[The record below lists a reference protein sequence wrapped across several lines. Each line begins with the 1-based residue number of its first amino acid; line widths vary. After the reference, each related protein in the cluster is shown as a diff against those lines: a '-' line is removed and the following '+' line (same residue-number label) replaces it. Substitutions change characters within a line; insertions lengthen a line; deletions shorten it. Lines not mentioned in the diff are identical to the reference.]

1 MKPTFLIKNPTRKSA
16 SCLGPQFES
25 EALSWNP
32 TWLPIPFLKPCLR
45 LQPYFGTL
53 TLFEIRIHTWNPT
66 NHDLPMRLPPS
77 TNHEGLIRWRHDVNA
92 LSVNFWVGKTKHLF
106 FFRRLN
112 FCHFSKLF
120 VFSRAHMDQSA
131 RSGRGHVSALAC
143 FPNHVAREVA
153 VAVVTPLGG
162 CLGNPAS
169 RSLLRTEAQVSPRS
183 RSRVRQLTL
192 WEKLFEECMWVR
204 MCWLLDVCNRASKK
218 LGNTYCTHY
227 NYTKSVINTWRV
239 L

>member
-32 TWLPIPFLKPCLR
+32 SWLPIPFLKPCLR

-106 FFRRLN
+106 FFDVWT
-112 FCHFSKLF
+112 F
-120 VFSRAHMDQSA
+120 VILANYLYSV
-131 RSGRGHVSALAC
+131 GRTWTNQLA
-143 FPNHVAREVA
+143 V
-153 VAVVTPLGG
+153 GG
-162 CLGNPAS
+162 ATS
-169 RSLLRTEAQVSPRS
+169 VRSLASP
-183 RSRVRQLTL
+183 T
-192 WEKLFEECMWVR
+192 MWR
-204 MCWLLDVCNRASKK
+204 ER
-218 LGNTYCTHY
+218 
-227 NYTKSVINTWRV
+227 WR
-239 L
+239 LPW